1 MADVA
6 QDEIELVRM
15 ALRERAHVFH
25 LQLVA
30 LLAEARQ
37 HQPVDVQIGD
47 LTQHGDAALFGQLQK
62 VRAYVQLP
70 LPDADVYQNRTV
82 GNMEFRTFGVAV
94 FRAEFRVQVIEQQSE
109 RFEVFALV
117 IVVDSLLIGLR
128 IDFALRGVQYRSDE

>member
-1 MADVA
+1 
-6 QDEIELVRM
+6 
-15 ALRERAHVFH
+15 
-25 LQLVA
+25 
-30 LLAEARQ
+30 
-37 HQPVDVQIGD
+37 
-47 LTQHGDAALFGQLQK
+47 
-62 VRAYVQLP
+62 VQLP

>member
-1 MADVA
+1 MCSFPSPMRMFTR
-6 QDEIELVRM
+6 IE
-15 ALRERAHVFH
+15 
-25 LQLVA
+25 
-30 LLAEARQ
+30 
-37 HQPVDVQIGD
+37 P
-47 LTQHGDAALFGQLQK
+47 
-62 VRAYVQLP
+62 
-70 LPDADVYQNRTV
+70 V